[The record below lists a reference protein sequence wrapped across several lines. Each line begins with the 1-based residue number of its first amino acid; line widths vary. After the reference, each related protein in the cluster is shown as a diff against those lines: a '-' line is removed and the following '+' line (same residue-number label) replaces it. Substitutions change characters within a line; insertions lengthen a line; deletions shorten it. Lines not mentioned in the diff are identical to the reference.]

1 MVQIKQLIIPQI
13 MDPVNQVLIACKEIV
28 INLIQTV
35 AHGVIVNQEMAKII
49 IMQIT
54 MVHLHMHKILIIN
67 KNNIKLAL
75 IIITKFIQTIIK
87 SIIINL
93 KH

>member
-13 MDPVNQVLIACKEIV
+13 MDPVNQVLIAWKEIV
-28 INLIQTV
+28 LNLIQTV

-54 MVHLHMHKILIIN
+54 MVHLHKHKIIIIN

-75 IIITKFIQTIIK
+75 IIITKFIQTIIN
-87 SIIINL
+87 IIINL